1 MKTKI
6 KNRLKEILEE
16 KKMTQSELARRS
28 GLHQATISKYVHNKI
43 QISLLNAYIIAR
55 CLGVDTVE
63 LIVIDRSEVK

>member
-28 GLHQATISKYVHNKI
+28 GLNQATISKYVHNKI
-43 QISLLNAYIIAR
+43 EMSLANAYIISR
-55 CLGVDTVE
+55 CLGIDTIE
-63 LIVIDRSEVK
+63 LIVIERIEIK

>member
-43 QISLLNAYIIAR
+43 EMSLVNAYIISR
-55 CLGVDTVE
+55 CLGIDVVE
-63 LIVIDRSEVK
+63 LMSLD

>member
-28 GLHQATISKYVHNKI
+28 GLNQATISKYVHNKI
-43 QISLLNAYIIAR
+43 EMSLVNAYIISR
-55 CLGVDTVE
+55 CLGIDVVE
-63 LIVIDRSEVK
+63 LMSLD